1 MTRWQIR
8 ARFYFKI
15 DPYLS
20 GLRGNQRTISSLL
33 SLNIV
38 DGTVVT
44 VLIVASLTVLVY
56 QHRAF
61 SSTRYAEVKEQIKAT
76 QMAVAQINT
85 WQLQIATYLKIE
97 LAKPQAKVK

>member
-1 MTRWQIR
+1 MI
-8 ARFYFKI
+8 
-15 DPYLS
+15 YL
-20 GLRGNQRTISSLL
+20 TLL
-33 SLNIV
+33 LA
-38 DGTVVT
+38 
-44 VLIVASLTVLVY
+44 VLLICLTVLVY